1 MKHYSEIPKWFLFA
15 AFIASVLPSS
25 AQELSLR
32 MASSDTHINPSSTG
46 QLSLVV
52 DNLSFF
58 KDNEFE
64 GEQAKG
70 YSLPGFWVQP
80 KLNYQPLSNVRL
92 EAGFHA
98 LIFDGA
104 NKYPCY
110 AYHDIGRWKGN
121 QYQSGAHLLPFF
133 RAQAQLNRVTLV
145 LGDIFGG
152 ANHRVMEPLMNPEV
166 NLTQDPEMGFQ
177 LLVDLPRYQLD
188 AWVNWQSY
196 IFEEDTHQEAFTVGF
211 HQRISL
217 NSPLSTLNSPLSTLD
232 SPLSTLNSPL
242 STLDSRLST
251 LHSRLSTLNSPLSTL
266 HSPLSTLNWYLSLD
280 VLIQHR
286 GGEQDITDMGV
297 QTITNGGVGVGLLW
311 NARAR
316 LLQSLNAE
324 VALLGCWQQAGK
336 LWPFDKGAAASA
348 MLSAQLRGDFR
359 VFGGLF
365 YARDF
370 VSLYGAPF
378 YSTLS
383 QKIPGARFKSML
395 TPHMGVEWSHTFSK
409 SYILGLKADAYPLFA
424 GQLKHPDGTAASAT
438 FANNFSFGVYFR
450 CNPSFLLKK

>member
-1 MKHYSEIPKWFLFA
+1 MKHYSGIPKWFLFA
-15 AFIASVLPSS
+15 AFIASVQPSS

-80 KLNYQPLSNVRL
+80 KLTYQPLSNVRL

-133 RAQAQLNRVTLV
+133 RAQAQLNHVTFV
-145 LGDIFGG
+145 LGDIYGG

-196 IFEEDTHQEAFTVGF
+196 IFEEDTHQEAFTVGV
-211 HQRISL
+211 HQCFSLNSQLSTINSPQSL
-217 NSPLSTLNSPLSTLD
+217 NSPLSTLNSQLSPLHFYLTLD
-232 SPLSTLNSPL
+232 L
-242 STLDSRLST
+242 
-251 LHSRLSTLNSPLSTL
+251 
-266 HSPLSTLNWYLSLD
+266 
-280 VLIQHR
+280 LIQHR

-297 QTITNGGVGVGLLW
+297 QTIMNGGVGVGLLW
-311 NARAR
+311 NTRAR

-324 VALLGCWQQAGK
+324 VALLGCWQQAGN

-348 MLSAQLRGDFR
+348 MLSAQLRGNFR

-365 YARDF
+365 YAKDF

-395 TPHMGVEWSHTFSK
+395 TPHVGIEWCHTFSK

-424 GQLKHPDGTAASAT
+424 GRLKHPDGHEAAAT
-438 FANNFSFGVYFR
+438 FSNNFSFGVYFR

>member
-1 MKHYSEIPKWFLFA
+1 MKHYSGIPKWFLFA

-80 KLNYQPLSNVRL
+80 KLTYQPLSNVRL

-133 RAQAQLNRVTLV
+133 RAQAQLNRVTFV

-152 ANHRVMEPLMNPEV
+152 ANHRVIEPLMNPEV

-196 IFEEDTHQEAFTVGF
+196 IFEEDTHQEAFTIGL

-217 NSPLSTLNSPLSTLD
+217 NSPLSTLNSPLSTL
-232 SPLSTLNSPL
+232 NSQLPA
-242 STLDSRLST
+242 
-251 LHSRLSTLNSPLSTL
+251 
-266 HSPLSTLNWYLSLD
+266 LNWYLSLD

-395 TPHMGVEWSHTFSK
+395 TPHMGVEWCHTFSK

-424 GQLKHPDGTAASAT
+424 GKLKHPDGTAASAT